1 MDADKLHAVSK
12 SDDAHETTL
21 AAATLRRPA
30 AGLADQRMLRR
41 IVLEVVEGEQAGTV
55 FRSEEARVALGSHP
69 SNALILAD
77 PTVSRF
83 HLELTVS
90 ADGVRI
96 RDLASRNGTF
106 VDGVRVFDALLHE
119 GARVRLG
126 GVVLRFA
133 SGEQDLQIALSK
145 QVRFGDLLGESE
157 AMRGVFDLLARCA
170 SSDSTILIE
179 GETGT
184 GKEGAAE
191 AIHTE
196 SARKDRP
203 FVVVDC
209 GAIPV
214 NLIESELFGHEK
226 GAFTGAASRHLGA
239 FEQADGG
246 TIVLDEIG
254 ELPTDLQPKLLRVL
268 EQKTIR
274 RLGGSERRSVD
285 VRIVAAT
292 NRDLRHEVNEGRFR
306 SDLYYRLSVVKVVL
320 PPLRERLLDL
330 PILTRSLLER
340 MGANESQLARF
351 SAPEMI
357 ERLSHGHW
365 PGNVRELRNYL
376 ERCLVLD
383 TAAPVGEIE
392 AKPSPAAPMAAAPD
406 VDLSL
411 SYPEARRRALS
422 IFEHAYLSALL
433 DKHGGNVSQ
442 AAREAGVE
450 RVYLHRLLR
459 RSELRGGKP

>member
-1 MDADKLHAVSK
+1 MSETGKDPQETKLSTALS
-12 SDDAHETTL
+12 T
-21 AAATLRRPA
+21 RPQ
-30 AGLADQRMLRR
+30 GPLSER
-41 IVLEVVEGEQAGTV
+41 IERKRVVLEVVEGQAPSTTFRAEQT
-55 FRSEEARVALGSHP
+55 RCALGSHP
-69 SNALILAD
+69 SNDFILSD

-83 HLELTVS
+83 HCELT
-90 ADGVRI
+90 ADEVGVRI
-96 RDLASRNGTF
+96 RDLGSRNGTF
-106 VDGVRVFDALLHE
+106 VDGVRVFDALLRDGH
-119 GARVRLG
+119 RLQMG
-126 GVVLRFA
+126 GVTLRFSA
-133 SGEQDLQIALSK
+133 ADAAVQVELSK
-145 QVRFGDLLGESE
+145 QARFGELLGASE
-157 AMRGVFDLLARCA
+157 AMRSVFQLLSRCA
-170 SSDSTILIE
+170 GTDSTILIE

-191 AIHTE
+191 AIHSE
-196 SARKDRP
+196 SSRKDGP

-209 GAIPV
+209 GSIPA

-226 GAFTGAASRHLGA
+226 GAFTGASSRHVGA

-274 RLGGSERRSVD
+274 RVGGSERRAVN

-320 PPLRERLLDL
+320 PPLRERLADL
-330 PILTRSLLER
+330 PVLVQALLTRL
-340 MGANESQLARF
+340 GASADQLGRF

-357 ERLSHGHW
+357 DRLAHASW

-376 ERCLVLD
+376 ERCLVHDDEVPLHD
-383 TAAPVGEIE
+383 DESGASVGAAVR
-392 AKPSPAAPMAAAPD
+392 PA

-411 SYPEARRRALS
+411 PYPEARKRALS
-422 IFEHAYLSALL
+422 EFEHAYLSALL
-433 DKHGGNVSQ
+433 EKHGGNVSQ
-442 AAREAGVE
+442 AAREAGIE
-450 RVYLHRLLR
+450 RVYMHRLLR
-459 RSELRGGKP
+459 RSELRGGKT